1 MKRPQCPRG
10 NKLGQL
16 HPGNNLCNLPDVRYR
31 HVPFLRDAL
40 DASTEYPLAL
50 QKIYGPKGNRRRG
63 AR

>member
-1 MKRPQCPRG
+1 MRE
-10 NKLGQL
+10 L